1 MTSSVAPGPASSP
14 DDARATREFR
24 RLLREELPRVRAA
37 AVDWR
42 NGLVGLLTALVAF
55 SLIRGRS
62 DISQLAGPWDV
73 LVGILLLVALL
84 AGACAALSLIRAAN
98 GTPAMTSVTRL
109 WPAGMAD
116 HLEAKAAVRALR
128 RGIVMSLGCAALL
141 VAAVGITWYG
151 PPKDAPPLQIVSPG
165 MTICGQVIRLGSEMI
180 SIGTEA
186 GEVSVELN
194 QIRSIRPLES
204 CP

>member
-1 MTSSVAPGPASSP
+1 MRLPGSSEWVTVRGAV
-14 DDARATREFR
+14 
-24 RLLREELPRVRAA
+24 ELPRVRAV

-42 NGLVGLLTALVAF
+42 NGLAGLLTALVAF

-62 DISQLAGPWDV
+62 DVSQLAEPWDV
-73 LVGILLLVALL
+73 VVGILLLVALL
-84 AGACAALSLIRAAN
+84 AGASAALSLIRAAN
-98 GTPAMTSVTRL
+98 GRPAMTQVSRL
-109 WPAGMAD
+109 WPRGMAD

-151 PPKDAPPLQIVSPG
+151 PPKDAPGLEIVTPG
-165 MTICGQVIRLGSEMI
+165 MTICGQVMRIGSETI
-180 SIGTEA
+180 RIGTEA

-194 QIRSIRPLES
+194 QIRSIQPLAS